1 MFETDYAVRGRIA
14 AFMAQ
19 VYAWMAFALCIT
31 AAVSY
36 GIASNVPLFSSIFSN
51 RSIPILLFLVQIG
64 LVIAL
69 SSLVRYMSYVTAV
82 VLFVLYAATLGVTM
96 STIFFVY
103 SLSAIYMA
111 FFITAGTFGAMS
123 LYGYTT
129 KTDLSS
135 MGNFA
140 LMALFGLILS
150 MLVNLYFKSA
160 FADQLISGIGVLLF
174 TALTAYDVQN
184 IKQFAVIHVGDE
196 QEKNKGALLGALV
209 LYLDFI
215 NLFLF
220 ILRFMNNRRD

>member
-1 MFETDYAVRGRIA
+1 MFGTDYAVRGRIA

-19 VYAWMAFALCIT
+19 VYGWMAFALCIT

-36 GIASNVPLFSSIFSN
+36 GIASNLSLFSYIFSN
-51 RSIPILLFLVQIG
+51 RSIPILLFVVQIG

-69 SSLVRYMSYVTAV
+69 SSLVRYMNYATAV
-82 VLFVLYAATLGVTM
+82 LLFVLYAATLGVTM
-96 STIFFVY
+96 STIFFAY

-111 FFITAGTFGAMS
+111 FFITGGTFGAMA

-135 MGNFA
+135 MGSFA
-140 LMALFGLILS
+140 IMALFGLILS
-150 MLVNLYFKSA
+150 QFVNMYFQSA

-184 IKQFAVIHVGDE
+184 IKQFALIQTGDE

-220 ILRFMNNRRD
+220 ILRFMNKKD